1 MWGRRK
7 VSIDWEWKPKIQ
19 KQKQRGDNFLCKED
33 RFRFLVG
40 VFMVPLFYFP
50 YCSPLILSKNL
61 PSFCMCCRHLFID
74 KVTLSSNTLVL
85 NFLGFMVFFL
95 YKFWF
100 FCILKTSN
108 INIDSMRK
116 INNFKNWRVKSRTRS
131 KNLWKLNYF
140 ETTLKIIKT
149 MQIYYECIFFLV
161 FVVFCYFWFFSE
173 IY

>member
-40 VFMVPLFYFP
+40 FFMVPLFYFP

-74 KVTLSSNTLVL
+74 KVGKKKGEYR
-85 NFLGFMVFFL
+85 LGVEAENS
-95 YKFWF
+95 KA
-100 FCILKTSN
+100 K
-108 INIDSMRK
+108 
-116 INNFKNWRVKSRTRS
+116 VKG
-131 KNLWKLNYF
+131 
-140 ETTLKIIKT
+140 
-149 MQIYYECIFFLV
+149 
-161 FVVFCYFWFFSE
+161 
-173 IY
+173 